1 MAGRTGRGHFARRG
15 REVLRHVI
23 MDAVPEP
30 SMRAI
35 RGGPSHWKI
44 IRKALAQAGNHNG
57 MRKAPFHGFQLTPLA
72 RSLEGEIRTCR
83 EEIQEHQR
91 DSNQDFQT
99 AFQKITERA
108 NHEIGAALRKRD
120 APEPAGHER
129 ENQDEETQTHMGQE
143 PPD

>member
-1 MAGRTGRGHFARRG
+1 
-15 REVLRHVI
+15 
-23 MDAVPEP
+23 
-30 SMRAI
+30 
-35 RGGPSHWKI
+35 
-44 IRKALAQAGNHNG
+44 

-120 APEPAGHER
+120 EPEQGK
-129 ENQDEETQTHMGQE
+129 D
-143 PPD
+143 